1 MEKSRD
7 ALRTISEVADRL
19 GVPTHVLRF
28 WESRFSQVRP
38 IKRAGGRRYYRPSD
52 IALLDGIRQLLH
64 DDGLTIRGVQKIL
77 REQGISSVTAMAP
90 PFDHP
95 TGDMPGEDCGATRIG
110 AEPEEMTSVSGTMAE
125 AGACGEPARANAYH
139 DSGTAHDPE
148 RQMDRDDDPAT
159 RSQTA
164 GQDRRM
170 DVRPQ
175 DRPEPA
181 ESRSAAPVTSENG
194 EVRPQAV
201 AGSGDRQAGKV
212 EVNDL
217 SALLRIY
224 DRLLAL
230 RERMSPVSKRSDE
243 GRTHRADN

>member
-52 IALLDGIRQLLH
+52 IALLGGIRQLLH

-90 PFDHP
+90 PLDHLA
-95 TGDMPGEDCGATRIG
+95 GDISGEDGDTTRVR
-110 AEPEEMTSVSGTMAE
+110 PESEEITST
-125 AGACGEPARANAYH
+125 NAS
-139 DSGTAHDPE
+139 DGVGTAHDRE
-148 RQMDRDDDPAT
+148 RQMDCDEDPTA
-159 RSQTA
+159 RSQA
-164 GQDRRM
+164 ARQDRRKN
-170 DVRPQ
+170 DRSRE
-175 DRPEPA
+175 RPEPV
-181 ESRSAAPVTSENG
+181 ERRSAASVAHVTPENG
-194 EVRPQAV
+194 EVCRKAV
-201 AGSGDRQAGKV
+201 AGAGTQETGEV
-212 EVNDL
+212 EVKDL
-217 SALLRIY
+217 SAFLKIY

-230 RERMSPVSKRSDE
+230 RDRMDPASERSDE
-243 GRTHRADN
+243 DRTHRTNT